1 MVETLIK
8 MTTCFDDGANTLFCC
23 YFVVDAAHVGVH
35 YDCEKVESKVSDA
48 WISGCVNW
56 CEHTVLLLFCC

>member
-35 YDCEKVESKVSDA
+35 YNCEKVESSVSDA
-48 WISGCVNW
+48 WISGCV
-56 CEHTVLLLFCC
+56 T